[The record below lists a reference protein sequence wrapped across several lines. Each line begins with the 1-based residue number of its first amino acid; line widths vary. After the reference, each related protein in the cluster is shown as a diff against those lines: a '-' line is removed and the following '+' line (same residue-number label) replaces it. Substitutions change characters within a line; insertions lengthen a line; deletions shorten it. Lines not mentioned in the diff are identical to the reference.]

1 MTEDE
6 LKVRQLT
13 NQYLVLP
20 GEKLTVL
27 RDLNGFQAQ
36 FMGNALHS
44 MKIRCSDY
52 TPETAAWGLVKNW
65 TIRGTVHVFTESD
78 LALFKHCS
86 NGSDYRSEQW
96 RGYDHPVT
104 GEAMLT
110 PERQYAFSRVIL
122 TALAEE
128 TKTREEL
135 KRVCREHGMTPTE
148 EACMFDPWGGGI
160 RDLCERGFLNY
171 VVQEKKAY
179 CLCPPF
185 TPV

>member
-36 FMGNALHS
+36 FMGNALHA

-65 TIRGTVHVFTESD
+65 TIRGTVHFTNIAPATIRD
-78 LALFKHCS
+78 AMYYFHTT
-86 NGSDYRSEQW
+86 REQVKNW
-96 RGYDHPVT
+96 LDRLPVT
-104 GEAMLT
+104 STECGGRTYYDIENGRSDNT
-110 PERQYAFSRVIL
+110 PI
-122 TALAEE
+122 
-128 TKTREEL
+128 
-135 KRVCREHGMTPTE
+135 P
-148 EACMFDPWGGGI
+148 ACI
-160 RDLCERGFLNY
+160 FLRKI
-171 VVQEKKAY
+171 QS
-179 CLCPPF
+179 
-185 TPV
+185 